1 MNSLK
6 GFRKLRSTA
15 KKAKGGADPISFG
28 ARRTDCKISRGILL
42 NLTPSLDR
50 GPQWTTS
57 VTRS

>member
-42 NLTPSLDR
+42 NLTLPWIEGHSGR
-50 GPQWTTS
+50 H
-57 VTRS
+57 R